1 MIIKIL
7 RYCMFG
13 VVLTA
18 CVTSL
23 PIANFVTDARSPN
36 AKITTKISRF
46 HVITFRTFRA
56 GTTQEIAEAECILS
70 TLDNS
75 ISTKFRTPAHVRVPI
90 YNGKPPDIDGQ
101 CRTKGGETKT
111 TALFKV
117 SAKNT
122 SMPKNEGVTISM
134 GTSGT
139 TVSALFSLQDRTKDQ
154 VNYPS
159 QFSIMLLL

>member
-1 MIIKIL
+1 
-7 RYCMFG
+7 MFG

-18 CVTSL
+18 CVTPL
-23 PIANFVTDARSPN
+23 PIVNFVADARSPN
-36 AKITTKISRF
+36 AKITTKASRF
-46 HVITFRTFRA
+46 HVITFRTFST

-70 TLDNS
+70 TLNKS

-90 YNGKPPDIDGQ
+90 YNEKPQDIDGR
-101 CRTKGGETKT
+101 CRNKGGETET

-122 SMPKNEGVTISM
+122 SMPKNEGVTISV

-139 TVSALFSLQDRTKDQ
+139 TVNALFSLRDRTKDQ

-159 QFSIMLLL
+159 QFSIMLQP

>member
-1 MIIKIL
+1 
-7 RYCMFG
+7 MFG

-23 PIANFVTDARSPN
+23 PIVNFVTDARSPN
-36 AKITTKISRF
+36 AKITTKTSRF

-111 TALFKV
+111 TALF
-117 SAKNT
+117 
-122 SMPKNEGVTISM
+122 
-134 GTSGT
+134 
-139 TVSALFSLQDRTKDQ
+139 SLQDRTKDQ

>member
-1 MIIKIL
+1 
-7 RYCMFG
+7 MFG

-18 CVTSL
+18 CATPL
-23 PIANFVTDARSPN
+23 PIVNFVADSRSPN
-36 AKITTKISRF
+36 AKITTKASRF

-70 TLDNS
+70 TPSNL

-90 YNGKPPDIDGQ
+90 YNGKPQDIDGH
-101 CRTKGGETKT
+101 CRTKGGETET

-122 SMPKNEGVTISM
+122 SMPKNEGITIAVD
-134 GTSGT
+134 TSTT
-139 TVSALFSLQDRTKDQ
+139 TVSALFSLRDRTKDQ

-159 QFSIMLLL
+159 QFSIMLQP

>member
-1 MIIKIL
+1 
-7 RYCMFG
+7 MFG

-101 CRTKGGETKT
+101 CRTKGGEAET

-122 SMPKNEGVTISM
+122 SMPK
-134 GTSGT
+134 
-139 TVSALFSLQDRTKDQ
+139 TK
-154 VNYPS
+154 V
-159 QFSIMLLL
+159 